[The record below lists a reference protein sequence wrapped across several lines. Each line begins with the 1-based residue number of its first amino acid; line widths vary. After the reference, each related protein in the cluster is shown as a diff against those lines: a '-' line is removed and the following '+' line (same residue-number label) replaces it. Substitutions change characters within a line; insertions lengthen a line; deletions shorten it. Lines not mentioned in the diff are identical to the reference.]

1 MMLMASGMGSYASAR
16 IKALWT
22 KPSAILAGI
31 ILLLLLE
38 SVFLTPLL
46 LKTIGM
52 PPVSKILMALLILFP
67 AAFLMGIPFPAGI
80 RMLTEESESD
90 IPWAW
95 GINGCFSVISTA
107 LATIIAVEAGFT
119 AVMLCAALAYGLT
132 LAAGRLYR
140 HGSMKVEYE
149 T

>member
-1 MMLMASGMGSYASAR
+1 LMLLASGMGSYASTQ
-16 IKALWT
+16 IKTLWT
-22 KPSAILAGI
+22 KPSAVLSGI

-80 RMLTEESESD
+80 RMLTEGSESD

-95 GINGCFSVISTA
+95 GVNGCFSVISTA

-132 LAAGRLYR
+132 LAAGRWYR
-140 HGSMKVEYE
+140 QGGIKFEKQ
-149 T
+149 